1 MAFSMGSSRWL
12 MLVMVCITQLNF
24 CLKPDV
30 NAQYAACGQNSAIFD
45 SNFNSATQSFTLM
58 ITNSFLNSSV
68 PTTAPRCL
76 LPSLFIFK
84 FVSLNIRF
92 AVSYFSGFTVS
103 HDLLAFG
110 KYPILDQKYLV
121 YSSKSVYSLV
131 FLHSL
136 YRLHIQHTLCYLLL
150 LYLIAEEVPGH
161 KQAQQLDRLVQY
173 LQLV

>member
-1 MAFSMGSSRWL
+1 MADVGDGLYNVVELLSETGCECAICCLRTEFS
-12 MLVMVCITQLNF
+12 N
-24 CLKPDV
+24 
-30 NAQYAACGQNSAIFD
+30 FD

-58 ITNSFLNSSV
+58 ITNSFLNCSV

-121 YSSKSVYSLV
+121 YSSKLVYSLV

-150 LYLIAEEVPGH
+150 LYLIAEEVPEH
-161 KQAQQLDRLVQY
+161 K
-173 LQLV
+173 